1 VAAWL
6 AGHNGVSTRWYV
18 LTRDVL
24 PLAPVEDEIVLRS
37 HQMVDQMLPTGA
49 SLEDLVGLLD
59 DPPVPPEELTELR
72 EARIKFGQYLIHY
85 NGVAL

>member
-1 VAAWL
+1 M
-6 AGHNGVSTRWYV
+6 
-18 LTRDVL
+18 
-24 PLAPVEDEIVLRS
+24 LRS